1 MKKLLFKI
9 ISIALTLSLCCVFLP
24 TNVFAAEYITNLS
37 YDFNDL
43 TNLPNEIKSGV
54 IVDDPAISD
63 GFIGKSVKVE
73 GGNGRLTL
81 NTNLSLKADRT
92 YKFKF
97 YLYPTNSAWYGIVSN
112 VWSAEKNDFVWDSS
126 IGNIAQQGSGTPRL
140 PNLTAGVWN
149 LVEFTYTPTID
160 RGAIFFN
167 FGSLGAYYVDDLEI
181 TDVTD
186 KTNQNTSVRQSYD
199 FDNTNFKAYSDKLN
213 NSIQL
218 AAVNGEKNSVLKL
231 APTASAQAKINV
243 ELDYSLET
251 GNYYKL
257 SFDYKG
263 TAKMRILHNFGA
275 WANLASVDVVKEEGP
290 NSGYDAYFNSSN
302 AWIKYDTIFYTE
314 QASTH
319 LYLLLVAQADT
330 EILIDNIKIEK
341 CDTNGTADTI
351 FPSKYVVDFEDET
364 TDVLGVSPDSGFNFS
379 ADPKNENNRVL
390 KHTGAYGS
398 FFIPEARLKEGHDY
412 VITYDYY
419 VPTQTATDPSIR
431 NTLRNRLGAKISPD
445 YGWTNTWSNKDVWK
459 KMTVK
464 ISNASTGAF
473 FHLYI
478 LREVYIDN
486 IVIRDLTPDI
496 YTTDYE
502 DEEILNEDDTNR
514 TEVTYV
520 NDADYGKV
528 AQISY
533 QPVVGLGGY
542 TKFPVRLKDG
552 EAYKVTFTYKTD
564 GWATVHY
571 ASKTTPAVWALSAT
585 SKWKTTTYYITG
597 TGDADYFGF
606 RCNNATDVLNLQIA
620 NVIIERQTYNTT
632 TDINYDGAS
641 NATDVSL
648 LRSYLLNGP
657 NDLKFFEKYTEQ
669 NGIDGVDIRD
679 LVSLNN
685 AVSAIQ

>member
-1 MKKLLFKI
+1 MKKLLFKF
-9 ISIALTLSLCCVFLP
+9 ISIALTLALCCVFLP
-24 TNVFAAEYITNLS
+24 TQVLAEEFMPIPNLYLDFECESVSDITGGAIMADPTNNGFTDNVYKVNGGTRLYLNAKYKFESGKTYRFDFLIFATNKS
-37 YDFNDL
+37 WL
-43 TNLPNEIKSGV
+43 TIASDGWNNETQMFDWNNGGNIKS
-54 IVDDPAISD
+54 ITT
-63 GFIGKSVKVE
+63 K
-73 GGNGRLTL
+73 
-81 NTNLSLKADRT
+81 
-92 YKFKF
+92 
-97 YLYPTNSAWYGIVSN
+97 
-112 VWSAEKNDFVWDSS
+112 
-126 IGNIAQQGSGTPRL
+126 
-140 PNLTAGVWN
+140 AGVWESISF
-149 LVEFTYTPTID
+149 EFEMTNSRKD
-160 RGAIFFN
+160 LFFN
-167 FGSLGAYYVDDLEI
+167 TNSEIGEYYVDNFKI
-181 TDVTD
+181 TDVTNGT
-186 KTNQNTSVRQSYD
+186 TNNNTAVNQSYD

-213 NSIQL
+213 NSIQM
-218 AAVNGEKNSVLKL
+218 AAVDGEKNSVLKL
-231 APTASAQAKINV
+231 TPTASAQAKVNV

-263 TAKMRILHNFGA
+263 AAKMRILHNFGA
-275 WANLASVDVVKEEGP
+275 WANLATVDVVKEEGP
-290 NSGYDAYFNSSN
+290 NSGYDAYFNSSD
-302 AWIKYDTIFYTE
+302 AWIKYDTVFYTE

-319 LYLLLVAQADT
+319 LYFLLIAQDDT

-341 CDTNGTADTI
+341 CNVDGSAENV
-351 FPSKYVVDFEDET
+351 FPSKYAIDFEDDT
-364 TDVLGVSPDSGFNFS
+364 IDILGVSSDSGFTFA
-379 ADPKNENNRVL
+379 ADPENTNNRVL

-398 FFIPEARLKEGHDY
+398 FFVPEARLKAGHDY
-412 VITYDYY
+412 IITYDYY

-445 YGWTNTWSNKDVWK
+445 YGWTNTWSNKDIWK
-459 KMTVK
+459 KNTVN
-464 ISNASTGAF
+464 ISNASDGDF

-478 LREVYIDN
+478 LRDIYIDN
-486 IVIRDLTPDI
+486 VVIRDLTPDI

-502 DEEILNEDDTNR
+502 DEEIFNEDDTNR
-514 TEVTYV
+514 TEVTYI

-533 QPVVGLGGY
+533 QPIVGLGGY

-571 ASKTTPAVWALSAT
+571 ASKETPAVWALSVT
-585 SKWKTTTYYITG
+585 SNWKTATYYITG
-597 TGDADYFGF
+597 TGDSDYFGF

-620 NVIIERQTYNTT
+620 NVTIERQTYFTT
-632 TDINYDGAS
+632 TDINNDGAS

-648 LRSYLLNGP
+648 LRSYLLNGR

-685 AVSAIQ
+685 ALSSN